1 MAKDFRSLNQLQP
14 KPQAAPKRT
23 TQEIDGPKI
32 LARAEALIDTL
43 KEDFLIWLTSELSA
57 IQSILDRWQQNGV
70 DDSGCDYILRT
81 LHDLK
86 AQSVTFGYPVISH
99 LSASLHDHLT
109 ETPRES
115 PTFSPLVDIHIK
127 AIRSSTATAFLKIE
141 GPEAKRLATELM
153 EK

>member
-1 MAKDFRSLNQLQP
+1 MAKDLRSFNRLQP
-14 KPQAAPKRT
+14 IQKTVHKLS
-23 TQEIDGPKI
+23 QEEISGPKI

-43 KEDFLIWLTSELSA
+43 KEDFLIWLTVELKA
-57 IQSILDRWQQNGV
+57 IQSIQDRWKQNGV
-70 DDSGCDYILRT
+70 DETGCAYILRT

-86 AQSVTFGYPVISH
+86 AQAATFGYPVIGH
-99 LSASLHDHLT
+99 LSASLQDHLN

-115 PTFSPLVDIHIK
+115 TTFSALVDIHIN

-153 EK
+153 RK